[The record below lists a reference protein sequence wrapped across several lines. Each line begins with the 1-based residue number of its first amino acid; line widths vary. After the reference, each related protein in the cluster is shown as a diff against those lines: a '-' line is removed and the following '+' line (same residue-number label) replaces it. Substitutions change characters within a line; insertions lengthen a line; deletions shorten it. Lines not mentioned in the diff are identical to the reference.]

1 MVKDARRVEAR
12 STGPSR
18 RRRGGSAAILGERAM
33 DCDAWRSRETTGEAE
48 AELTGGA
55 ARERRVAGK
64 RRAAGGSDPDGDLGS
79 AENRGGRERRERI
92 RGLIQIQIFLI
103 NSF

>member
-18 RRRGGSAAILGERAM
+18 RRRGGSAAILGERAV
-33 DCDAWRSRETTGEAE
+33 DCDAWRSREATGEAE

-55 ARERRVAGK
+55 ARERRVAGGLALG
-64 RRAAGGSDPDGDLGS
+64 RRRTG
-79 AENRGGRERRERI
+79 ERERKQRESREKEREI
-92 RGLIQIQIFLI
+92 KLIQEFKFF
-103 NSF
+103 SKFPFET